1 MTATA
6 RVHAAAPGDT
16 SASFSVYARLWLA
29 VIAWGGSFV
38 AARLLLARTSAG
50 QAVLSPTVLAA
61 LRFGLASLV
70 FLPPLTRAVLRRQLA
85 RGDLLRLFVL
95 GQLAYAL
102 YFWLQY
108 TGVQQTNASIASIL
122 VVGLIPLATAALAAL
137 LRRERLTPAT
147 LGALLL
153 GFAGVALIVF
163 QGGVSASGG
172 GGFVFGTICLLG
184 NAVAFAVY
192 SNLSKRWMR
201 TIPPLVLTAGTMTS
215 GALGLLAL
223 SLADPATNRWS
234 AVARLDAAQWIALL
248 FLSLV
253 CSVAAYF
260 AYNSALTKLPA
271 SRAAVFVYFEPVVAV
286 ALGATVLDERLSAQ
300 AVAGTAVIA
309 VSVVLLQMRSRWK
322 PGAKRLVRE
331 AGAETG
337 WPSRPPQP

>member
-6 RVHAAAPGDT
+6 RIQEATPAERSAPL
-16 SASFSVYARLWLA
+16 SVYARLWLA

-50 QAVLSPTVLAA
+50 QTVLSPTVLAA

-70 FLPPLTRAVLRRQLA
+70 FLPPLARASLRRQLTP
-85 RGDLLRLFVL
+85 GDLLRLFVL

-122 VVGLIPLATAALAAL
+122 VVGLIPLATAALAAV
-137 LRRERLTPAT
+137 LRQERLTPPA
-147 LGALLL
+147 LAALLL
-153 GFAGVALIVF
+153 GFAGVALIVL
-163 QGGVSASGG
+163 QGGRSVSVG
-172 GGFVFGTICLLG
+172 GGFVFGAACLLG

-234 AVARLDAAQWIALL
+234 AVAHLDAAQWVALL
-248 FLSLV
+248 FLALA

-286 ALGATVLDERLSAQ
+286 ALGATLLGERLSAQ

-309 VSVVLLQMRSRWK
+309 VSVALLQARGRWLPSAAQHK
-322 PGAKRLVRE
+322 PE
-331 AGAETG
+331 
-337 WPSRPPQP
+337 PSADSAQA